1 MRRWKLLLFFT
12 ACVCSLPILAIP
24 IARAMGAGALH
35 PAHRALT
42 PSLIAQANEVFRRDS
57 AQRQDVSITVA
68 DGIALK
74 GWFVTPKS
82 MLQDFSTPADWV
94 LLFHGSGD
102 NRTGTLGFADFLL
115 RAGFCVTMMDSRA
128 HGESGGDEATF
139 GWKERAD
146 VRAIVDA
153 LESRYAV
160 RHLFAMGV
168 SMGAGIALQSAA
180 FDPRIEAVI
189 AEAPFASL
197 REAGYDYVTFR
208 QSPWLGH
215 TVFRAAARAGIDAM
229 EKAGGFN
236 VDESSPELAVRQRA
250 FPILL
255 IEDGADSNLPRRHGE
270 IIYAAAIG
278 TKQMWTIPG
287 ACHACGFGTDSTGYE
302 RHVLDFFSSVETNR
316 RLTVSLQ

>member
-1 MRRWKLLLFFT
+1 MRRWKLLFAISAF
-12 ACVCSLPILAIP
+12 VCSLPLLAIP
-24 IARAMGAGALH
+24 LARAMGAGALH

-42 PSLIAQANEVFRRDS
+42 SALIAQADEVFRVDL
-57 AQRQDVSITVA
+57 AQRQDVSITAA

-74 GWFVTPKS
+74 GWFVAPVAAIRDTAAPS
-82 MLQDFSTPADWV
+82 DWV
-94 LLFHGSGD
+94 LLLHGSGD
-102 NRTGTLGFADFLL
+102 NRCGTLGFADFLL
-115 RAGFCVTMMDSRA
+115 RAGFGVTMMDSRA
-128 HGESGGDEATF
+128 HGESGGDEATY

-146 VRAIVDA
+146 VRAVVDA
-153 LESRYAV
+153 LESRFAV

-180 FDPRIEAVI
+180 LDARIEAVV

-215 TVFRAAARAGIDAM
+215 TVFRAAAQAGIAAM
-229 EKAGGFN
+229 EKSGGFSA
-236 VDESSPELAVRQRA
+236 DDSSPELAVRQRA

-255 IEDGADSNLPRRHGE
+255 IEDGADSNLPHRHGE

-278 TKQMWTIPG
+278 AKQMWTIPG

-302 RHVLDFFSSVETNR
+302 RRVLDFFSSVEANR
-316 RLTVSLQ
+316 PMAYSLR